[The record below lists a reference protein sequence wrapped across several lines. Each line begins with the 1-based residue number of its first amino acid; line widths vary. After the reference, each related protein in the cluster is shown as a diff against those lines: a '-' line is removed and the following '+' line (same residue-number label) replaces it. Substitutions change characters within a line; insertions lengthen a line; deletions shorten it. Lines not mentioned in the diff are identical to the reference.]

1 MMNRKFLGTRA
12 QGWDTEATN
21 KTFPFP
27 FQPKHP
33 QSLLKNP
40 KPITHTI
47 VVAPANANGAAS
59 SITST
64 GTTTT
69 VVNPK
74 LFSRLSPVL
83 PAALPVN
90 IKTESPSTTVRYS
103 TTSLWPLSF

>member
-1 MMNRKFLGTRA
+1 MNRKFLGIQA
-12 QGWDTEATN
+12 QGWEDGIDTKATN
-21 KTFPFP
+21 KAFQFA

-47 VVAPANANGAAS
+47 VVAPANANGASS

-64 GTTTT
+64 TGTTT

-83 PAALPVN
+83 PSALPVN
-90 IKTESPSTTVRYS
+90 IKTESPSTTVR
-103 TTSLWPLSF
+103 